1 MNSFIQKIHKNFEKS
16 IQDYDKV
23 SKSKYWSQS
32 INKKKKLFNK
42 KSLKDFRSNNLSK
55 NIDDFYIDKT
65 KTKKLYKNLEKEC
78 GKKFIKNFLL
88 VNNIGNAKKILK
100 IDNKIITPSDL
111 FHIKYLHDL
120 KKKINLN
127 KIDTI
132 CEIGQ
137 GFGLLISKLLKVKN
151 YKIILIDLPESNYLT
166 AYFLKKVFPH
176 KKIVMDVD
184 LPEKKLNKNI
194 FNQGEIFILSP
205 WIKIKNIKID
215 LFINSRSMMEMNH
228 ESIINYFKLIHE
240 KISKNGYFLCIN
252 RYYKDLVGYPVE
264 LHRYPFDNKWKIL
277 ISKKS
282 WMQEHIHFLL
292 LKKVSKNKSN
302 INLALSAIKNNYIK
316 IVKKDN
322 FFLRRWLPIS
332 FYRNYKLAKYFIFK

>member
-120 KKKINLN
+120 KKK
-127 KIDTI
+127 
-132 CEIGQ
+132 
-137 GFGLLISKLLKVKN
+137 
-151 YKIILIDLPESNYLT
+151 
-166 AYFLKKVFPH
+166 
-176 KKIVMDVD
+176 
-184 LPEKKLNKNI
+184 
-194 FNQGEIFILSP
+194 
-205 WIKIKNIKID
+205 
-215 LFINSRSMMEMNH
+215 
-228 ESIINYFKLIHE
+228 
-240 KISKNGYFLCIN
+240 
-252 RYYKDLVGYPVE
+252 
-264 LHRYPFDNKWKIL
+264 
-277 ISKKS
+277 
-282 WMQEHIHFLL
+282 
-292 LKKVSKNKSN
+292 NKS
-302 INLALSAIKNNYIK
+302 
-316 IVKKDN
+316 
-322 FFLRRWLPIS
+322 
-332 FYRNYKLAKYFIFK
+332 